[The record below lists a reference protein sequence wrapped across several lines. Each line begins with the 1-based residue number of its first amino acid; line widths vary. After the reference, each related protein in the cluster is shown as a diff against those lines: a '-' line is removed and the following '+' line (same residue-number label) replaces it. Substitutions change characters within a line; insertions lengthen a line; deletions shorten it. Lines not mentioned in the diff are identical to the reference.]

1 MLGALGLDGIR
12 ALMTVEGGT
21 DAEVFESFVVHVLV
35 PTLKPGDIV
44 ILDNVGAHKPPAIL
58 QHIRD
63 AGASVIFLPPYS
75 PDLNPIELCWSKL
88 KQILKGLGARTVE
101 ALDAAIAQAMKLITP
116 DDAEAWFTHCGFQ
129 AQPE

>member
-12 ALMTVEGGT
+12 AMMTVEGGT
-21 DAEVFESFVVHVLV
+21 DAEVFEVFVTRVLV
-35 PTLKPGDIV
+35 PALKPGDIV

-58 QHIRD
+58 QRIRD

-88 KQILKGLGARTVE
+88 KQILKGLGARTAE
-101 ALDAAIAQAMKLITP
+101 ALDVAIAQAMKLITP